1 MTAIRKI
8 PKHNAG
14 YGSNPLGFS
23 CGVCMY
29 FRKGICNIVEGP
41 IKAQDCCN
49 LFDSSTY
56 KPAK

>member
-1 MTAIRKI
+1 MTANKKI

-29 FRKGICNIVEGP
+29 FRDGACILVEGM
-41 IKAQDCCN
+41 IKSKDCCN
-49 LFDSSTY
+49 LFNSRTY
-56 KPAK
+56 KSAK